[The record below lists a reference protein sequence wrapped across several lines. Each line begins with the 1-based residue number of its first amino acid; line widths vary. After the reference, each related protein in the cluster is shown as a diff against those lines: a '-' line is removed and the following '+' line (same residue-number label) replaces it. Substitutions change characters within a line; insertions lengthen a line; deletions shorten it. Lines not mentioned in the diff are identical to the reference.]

1 MESSLKE
8 KTAKGLMWGMMNNG
22 VMQLLNIVFGIV
34 LARLLSDGDYG
45 LAGELAIFTAIA
57 STLQESGF
65 ISALTN
71 RKNATKEDYNSV
83 FWFNVGCSAVMYSIL
98 WFCAPL
104 IVRFFNEPELL
115 WLSRYAFLGFFL
127 ASFSITPR
135 AILFKQLKVKE
146 QTICGVVSQDSL

>member
-1 MESSLKE
+1 METSLKE

-34 LARLLSDGDYG
+34 LARILSDADYG

-57 STLQESGF
+57 SALQESGF

-71 RKNATKEDYNSV
+71 RKTPTALDYNSV
-83 FWFNVGCSAVMYSIL
+83 FWFNVGCSTLIYVIL

-104 IVRFFNEPELL
+104 IAHFFGEPDMLSQAFSLPAFPSPPEL
-115 WLSRYAFLGFFL
+115 SFF
-127 ASFSITPR
+127 AS
-135 AILFKQLKVKE
+135 
-146 QTICGVVSQDSL
+146 